1 MRSSAK
7 WRLPHLS
14 PLPLPQF
21 ASLHIDGSTLL
32 FAASLMLACALL
44 FSLVPAA
51 ESRRTQLNESLRVN
65 SAQVAG
71 GRNLAQKS
79 LVIGEV
85 AVSLVLLVASGLL
98 LTSFWKL
105 IHVSP
110 GFDAANLLTFK
121 TSFTEQQAATS
132 AALGQRMDELATRLE
147 AQPGVEAAAAVNSL
161 PTQLTPDL
169 PFDIL
174 GP

>member
-1 MRSSAK
+1 
-7 WRLPHLS
+7 
-14 PLPLPQF
+14 
-21 ASLHIDGSTLL
+21 
-32 FAASLMLACALL
+32 MLACALL

-79 LVIGEV
+79 LVVGEV

-110 GFDAANLLTFK
+110 GFDATNVLTFK
-121 TSFTEQQAATS
+121 TSFTDQQAATS
-132 AALGQRMDELATRLE
+132 ACARPA
-147 AQPGVEAAAAVNSL
+147 PG
-161 PTQLTPDL
+161 
-169 PFDIL
+169 
-174 GP
+174 